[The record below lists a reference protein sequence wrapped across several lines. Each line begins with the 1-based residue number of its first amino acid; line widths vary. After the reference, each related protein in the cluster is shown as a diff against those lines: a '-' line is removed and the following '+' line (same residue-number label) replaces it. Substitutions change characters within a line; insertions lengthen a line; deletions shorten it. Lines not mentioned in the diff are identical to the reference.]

1 MISPTLLRSL
11 VWTDYR
17 LAVLILVFIPL
28 VLLVWSLFSR
38 LEAIQRLMLIYWRV
52 ASLLAITVLMM
63 VAALP
68 ISFLTG
74 FLARLLIPI
83 SLWFWVDLNEEVEDL
98 PRFRPLR
105 LGFTAWRWAVT
116 VYSGLG
122 LLLSARSL
130 PCSFLPREA
139 IVQDTVCNFWLSP
152 PYGLREWLLSGYKP
166 GLISFFGIF
175 GLVIYGLCFIQF
187 LLTRLPRQ
195 GRCAL

>member
-1 MISPTLLRSL
+1 MISQNLLRSL

-28 VLLVWSLFSR
+28 VLLVWSLFSK

-68 ISFLTG
+68 LSFLTG

-116 VYSGLG
+116 IYSGLG

-130 PCSFLPREA
+130 PCSFLPREV
-139 IVQDTVCNFWLSP
+139 IVQDAICNFWLSP

-166 GLISFFGIF
+166 GLISFFGVF
-175 GLVIYGLCFIQF
+175 GLVVYGLCLVQF